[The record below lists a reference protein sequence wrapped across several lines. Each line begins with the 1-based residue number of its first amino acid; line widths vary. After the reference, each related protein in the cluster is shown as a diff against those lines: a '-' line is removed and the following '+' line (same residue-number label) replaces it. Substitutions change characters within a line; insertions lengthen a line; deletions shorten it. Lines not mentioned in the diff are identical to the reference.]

1 MSEPVQKGSV
11 ISWFAANPVAANLL
25 MLLVILL
32 GVSTVSSLRKEAFPA
47 MEPDSISI
55 SVSYDSGSAS
65 QSEEGLTIKIEDA
78 LEDVI
83 GIKTLTST
91 STGSGTTVTVQK
103 QSDYNLDVLLRDVK
117 AKVDAISNFPA
128 DADKPVIEKA
138 QRESDAIRLQLYGDT
153 DRYSLQSLAE
163 SLRSELL
170 ANASISQVNFAGWL
184 DPMMAIEIDEARLQ
198 AYGLTLSDV
207 QQAINANSSST
218 ATAVLRN
225 DRMYLQLKASEQAY
239 LKEDFAALPLISSSD
254 GRHLQLGDVAQIR
267 DTYDDTSA
275 SLSRFAGYDSIG
287 LQVIS
292 TGQDDIINTVSAT
305 REIVAQWH
313 ADGKL
318 PQGVELAAWQD
329 SSQNITDRLKLLV
342 SNAGMGVLLV
352 FVLLALFLNVR
363 VAFWVAMGLPFI
375 FFGTLFFMGE
385 GFAGL
390 SLNEFTTFG
399 FIMALG
405 IVVDDAVVVGESV
418 YAVRQAEGDT
428 LANTIKGTMRVAVPT
443 LFGVFTTVA
452 AFYALSQISGGLGQ
466 LYAQFATVVTICL
479 VLSIIESK
487 LILPA
492 HLAHLKTH
500 KSQSSNRFA
509 RAWQRLQHG
518 CDTGLNLLNDRL

>member
-1 MSEPVQKGSV
+1 
-11 ISWFAANPVAANLL
+11 
-25 MLLVILL
+25 
-32 GVSTVSSLRKEAFPA
+32 
-47 MEPDSISI
+47 
-55 SVSYDSGSAS
+55 
-65 QSEEGLTIKIEDA
+65 
-78 LEDVI
+78 
-83 GIKTLTST
+83 
-91 STGSGTTVTVQK
+91 
-103 QSDYNLDVLLRDVK
+103 
-117 AKVDAISNFPA
+117 
-128 DADKPVIEKA
+128 
-138 QRESDAIRLQLYGDT
+138 
-153 DRYSLQSLAE
+153 
-163 SLRSELL
+163 
-170 ANASISQVNFAGWL
+170 
-184 DPMMAIEIDEARLQ
+184 
-198 AYGLTLSDV
+198 
-207 QQAINANSSST
+207 
-218 ATAVLRN
+218 
-225 DRMYLQLKASEQAY
+225 
-239 LKEDFAALPLISSSD
+239 
-254 GRHLQLGDVAQIR
+254 
-267 DTYDDTSA
+267 
-275 SLSRFAGYDSIG
+275 
-287 LQVIS
+287 
-292 TGQDDIINTVSAT
+292 
-305 REIVAQWH
+305 
-313 ADGKL
+313 
-318 PQGVELAAWQD
+318 
-329 SSQNITDRLKLLV
+329 
-342 SNAGMGVLLV
+342 MGVLLV

-518 CDTGLNLLNDRL
+518 CDTGLNLLNDRLYRPLIDLALTHRYAVVVLFIGLFMLVIAMPFNGTVRMSFFPEVPGDSVRASITMLNDASYGQPTRRSSSWRRRRARPIAFCWTIKP